1 MKEQILFHL
10 PGDHPWQN
18 QIHWFDS
25 IDSTNLEAKRM
36 AQSGA
41 PHGTVLIAG
50 HQTAGRGRLGRSF
63 LSPAGMGIYMSV
75 LLHPHCKPEKLMHL
89 TCAAAVSA
97 CDAIEAAAGFRP
109 DIKWTNDLV
118 YQSKKVAGIL
128 TELSIDPKNG
138 LVEYAIIGIGVNCC
152 QRTADFDPSIQDF
165 AGSVSMFAENSL
177 DRARLSASMIQAF
190 LKMDM
195 DLLADHTGIM
205 KNYRKQC
212 ISLGKDVSILRAD
225 GSVQHG
231 HAVDIDDAGALLV
244 RFADGNVTA
253 VNSGEVSVR
262 GMYGYV

>member
-1 MKEQILFHL
+1 
-10 PGDHPWQN
+10 
-18 QIHWFDS
+18 
-25 IDSTNLEAKRM
+25 M

-41 PHGTVLIAG
+41 PHGTVLIAD

-75 LLHPHCKPEKLMHL
+75 LLRPHCKPEKLMHL

-97 CDAIEAAAGFRP
+97 CDAIEAMAGFRP

-118 YQSKKVAGIL
+118 YQSKKLAGIL
-128 TELSIDPKNG
+128 TELSIGPKNG

-152 QRTADFDPSIQDF
+152 QSKSDFDPSIHDF
-165 AGSVSMFAENSL
+165 AGSLFTFAEKSL
-177 DRARLSASMIQAF
+177 DRARIAACLIQAF
-190 LKMDM
+190 HKMAM
-195 DLLADHTGIM
+195 SLLGDHTGIM
-205 KNYRKQC
+205 ENYRKQC
-212 ISLGKDVSILRAD
+212 ITLGKDVSILRAD

-231 HAVDIDDAGALLV
+231 RAVDIDDSGALLV
-244 RFADGNVTA
+244 RFLDGNIEA